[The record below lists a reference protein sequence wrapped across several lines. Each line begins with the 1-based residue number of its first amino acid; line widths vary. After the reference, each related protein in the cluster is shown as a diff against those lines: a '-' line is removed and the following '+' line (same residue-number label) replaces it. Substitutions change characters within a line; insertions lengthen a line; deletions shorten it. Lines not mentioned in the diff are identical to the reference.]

1 MALSMQ
7 VASEIEDISLFSA
20 KNQMAQLGNL
30 LPGFET
36 KY

>member
-20 KNQMAQLGNL
+20 KNQMAQLGSL

-36 KY
+36 K